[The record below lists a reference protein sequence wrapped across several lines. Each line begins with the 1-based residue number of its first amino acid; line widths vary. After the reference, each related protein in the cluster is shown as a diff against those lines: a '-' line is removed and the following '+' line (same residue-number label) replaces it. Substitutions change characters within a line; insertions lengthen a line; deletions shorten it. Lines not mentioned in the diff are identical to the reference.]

1 MNTTTPDVRSIFGR
15 ALEIESPHDRSA
27 FLNEA
32 CAADPA
38 LRAEVEDLLRAV
50 AGAGDFMNRTVPPD
64 PVTISHAPIAEGPGT
79 RIGPY
84 RLLQQIGEGGM
95 GVVYMAE
102 QEQPVRRKVALKI
115 IKPGMDS
122 AQVVAR
128 FEAERQALAVMDHT
142 NIARVYDAGTT
153 ESGRPYFVMELVHGV
168 PITKFCDDSQ
178 LTPRERLEL
187 FVPVC
192 QAIQHAHQKGIIHRD
207 IKPSNVLVTMYDDRP
222 VPKVIDFGVAK
233 AIDQRLT
240 ERTLFTQFGAL
251 VGTFEYM
258 SPEQAEM
265 NAFGVDTR
273 SDIYSLGVLLY
284 ELLTGTT
291 PLERPRL
298 RQAALG
304 ELVRLIK
311 EEEPPRPSVRLSG
324 SGDLPKIAAARKT
337 EPARLS
343 RLVRGEVDWI
353 VMKCLEKDRARRYET
368 AVGLARDVER
378 YLHDEPVEACPPSA
392 GYRLRKFTR
401 KHRTALSVAAG
412 FLFLLVADV
421 LFSTWQAGVARRAEM
436 QTRLEAAR
444 AVAAEQRAQQERAD
458 AEDRRVEAEEAR
470 QSLQRSLYASDMQL
484 AEEAWES
491 GDIPRM
497 RDLLEAH
504 RPRPGTPD
512 LRDFEWHYLRKL
524 GTTIDVAD
532 LAQDATFGRL
542 SHDGTRYVFIGRL
555 VAPQPPDAGSKIELK
570 LLDITSGRPVR
581 SVVPFPGETTGNVD
595 VRLKFSPDGK
605 RFLLASRVLDASGRF
620 DWRLKVFDW
629 ETGRGVCTFADLGG
643 VPGSTAF
650 DRSGGRLAAVIF
662 RQQGPAGSDLR
673 IWDLASGKPGLTI
686 PLPGRQVVH
695 LGDSVAFSPDGTRLA
710 ALTKP
715 VGSDALGSE
724 GEVRVWDAGSG
735 EVRLRFET
743 GPASA
748 ALAFSPDGKWLAE
761 IAGGGASH
769 RLRDAGSGKVVLE
782 LTSSPSA
789 GRTHAI
795 AFSPDGSRLA
805 ASSEDSKL
813 RIWDAADVE
822 TAGGRAPIR
831 ILDGKI
837 AVLTYVAWSADGR
850 HVLASSD
857 SGTVLS
863 WPVASREPHA
873 AVRGSGRTDHI
884 AATAAAAA
892 PRFAAA
898 FEAPDGATVLKV
910 WDEAGKVLFTANAT
924 PAGHSTPLSSP
935 KKVELTRDG
944 TRLAYHGWDPGTV
957 SRNSKPI
964 GRLRVWD
971 VATGRDV
978 FHHDDEGAFLHSAAF
993 SPDGRQLAMAWSV
1006 WNDSPANA
1014 KRWEHWI
1021 SIWDLETG
1029 RERLH
1034 LDVPLP
1040 ATLAFSPDG
1049 RRLAGGLSSYWAS
1062 PGSQSELVVW
1072 DAGTGGV
1079 VLTRKSAHGLID
1091 VVAYNGDG
1099 TLLAV
1104 AVGDVGGAAAIEVLD
1119 AGTGQKRVAL
1129 AGHRQMIG
1137 KLAFS
1142 PDGRRLASLAL
1153 FPMHVAEV
1161 KLWDLAGGR
1170 EMLTLNTNGVAPSTG
1185 ESLGSSGFAFSPDG
1199 RRLSYLPGGSRR
1211 AAEVQVWDAT
1221 AMPDEPAGAPRG
1233 Q

>member
-1 MNTTTPDVRSIFGR
+1 MNATSPDVRSIFGR
-15 ALEIESPHDRSA
+15 ALEIESPDHRSA

-32 CAADPA
+32 CAADPR

-50 AGAGDFMNRTVPPD
+50 AGAGDFMNRPVRPD
-64 PVTISHAPIAEGPGT
+64 PVTISHAPIPEGPGT

-115 IKPGMDS
+115 IKPGLDS

-128 FEAERQALAVMDHT
+128 FEAERQALAMMDHT

-168 PITKFCDDSQ
+168 PITKFCDDNQ

-233 AIDQRLT
+233 AIEQRLT

-291 PLERPRL
+291 PLEGPRV

-311 EEEPPRPSVRLSG
+311 EEEPPRPSMRLSG

-343 RLVRGEVDWI
+343 KLVRGEVDWI

-368 AVGLARDVER
+368 AFGLARDVER

-401 KHRTALSVAAG
+401 KHRTALAVAAG

-436 QTRLEAAR
+436 QTRREGAR
-444 AVAAEQRAQQERAD
+444 AVAAEQLAQQERA
-458 AEDRRVEAEEAR
+458 EAEARRAEAEAAR

-491 GDIPRM
+491 GDLARM
-497 RDLLEAH
+497 RDLIEAH
-504 RPRPGTPD
+504 RPRPGAPD
-512 LRDFEWHYLRKL
+512 LRGFEWHYLSGL
-524 GTTIDVAD
+524 GATVHGTS

-542 SHDGTRYVFIGRL
+542 SPDGTRYVYVERL

-570 LLDITSGRPVR
+570 LLDVAPGRPVR
-581 SVVPFPGETTGNVD
+581 RLIPFPGESMGNFD
-595 VRLKFSPDGK
+595 VRLTFSPDGK
-605 RFLLASRVLDASGRF
+605 RFLLAACVLNASGWS

-629 ETGRGVCTFADLGG
+629 DTGRGVCTFADLGG
-643 VPGSTAF
+643 VPGGAAF
-650 DRSGGRLAAVIF
+650 DRSGGRLAVVIF
-662 RQQGPAGSDLR
+662 RRQGPAGSDLR
-673 IWDLASGKPGLTI
+673 FWDLASGKPGLTI

-695 LGDSVAFSPDGTRLA
+695 LGHSVAFSPDGARLA

-715 VGSDALGSE
+715 VGSEALGSA
-724 GEVRVWDAGSG
+724 GEVCIWDAGLG
-735 EVRLRFET
+735 DERLRFET

-748 ALAFSPDGKWLAE
+748 ALAYSPDGKWLAE

-769 RLRDAGSGKVVLE
+769 RLRDAGSGKEVLE
-782 LTSSPSA
+782 LTSAPSA
-789 GRTHAI
+789 GRTQAI

-805 ASSEDSKL
+805 TSSEDSAV
-813 RIWDAADVE
+813 RIWDVADGE

-837 AVLTYVAWSADGR
+837 AVLTQVVWSADGR
-850 HVLASSD
+850 QVLASSD
-857 SGTVLS
+857 GGTVLS
-863 WPVASREPHA
+863 WPVASRQPRF
-873 AVRGSGRTDHI
+873 VVTGSGQTDQI

-892 PRFAAA
+892 PRFAVA

-910 WDEAGKVLFTANAT
+910 WEAGKVVFTANAT
-924 PAGHSTPLSSP
+924 PAGHSTPLFSP
-935 KKVELTRDG
+935 KKVGLSRDG
-944 TRLAYHGWDPGTV
+944 TRLAYHGWDPRGV
-957 SRNSKPI
+957 GGKSKPI

-971 VATGRDV
+971 VATGREV
-978 FHHDDEGAFLHSAAF
+978 FHHDDAGAFLYSAEF
-993 SPDGRQLAMAWSV
+993 NPDGRQLATTWSV
-1006 WNDSPANA
+1006 WNDSRPEA
-1014 KRWEHWI
+1014 KRWEHWV

-1034 LDVPLP
+1034 LEVPMP
-1040 ATLAFSPDG
+1040 TTLAFSPDG
-1049 RRLAGGLSSYWAS
+1049 RRLAGGMSSSWAS
-1062 PGSQSELVVW
+1062 PGSESELRVW

-1079 VLTRKSAHGLID
+1079 VLTRKSAHGLINA
-1091 VVAYNGDG
+1091 VAYNGDG
-1099 TLLAV
+1099 TLLAA
-1104 AVGDVGGAAAIEVLD
+1104 AVGDVGSAGAIEVLD
-1119 AGTGQKRVAL
+1119 AGTGRERVAL
-1129 AGHRQMIG
+1129 AGHRQMIW

-1142 PDGRRLASLAL
+1142 PDGRRLASLAS
-1153 FPMHVAEV
+1153 FPMQVAEV

-1170 EMLTLNTNGVAPSTG
+1170 EMLTLKTSGVALSG
-1185 ESLGSSGFAFSPDG
+1185 GDSLGSSGFAFSPDG
-1199 RRLSYLPGGSRR
+1199 HRLSYLPGGSRR
-1211 AAEVQVWDAT
+1211 EAEVQIWDAR
-1221 AMPDEPAGAPRG
+1221 AMPDEPAGAPGGR
-1233 Q
+1233 